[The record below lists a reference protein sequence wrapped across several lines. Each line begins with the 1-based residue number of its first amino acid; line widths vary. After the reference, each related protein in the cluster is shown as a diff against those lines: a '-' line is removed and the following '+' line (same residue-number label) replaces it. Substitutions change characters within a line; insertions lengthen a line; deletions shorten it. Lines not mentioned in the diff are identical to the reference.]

1 MADAVTTILR
11 RAGEVS
17 DPALSRCEL
26 AQAFARV
33 ILCLR
38 AVRCADDKVL
48 ATSLADPSYAAS
60 LTTAKE
66 RWAELAIRLE
76 FIDELPFTPGHP
88 NGMLIQAATVMRTGL
103 SVRAPLDRRIPGA
116 SPNFRGVL
124 LMPQS
129 ESRLAWQASLLVQE
143 AMGLFEA
150 VSGLNRVASG
160 DGGILGQPQAAQPLL
175 KHARRKAHVGANVA
189 TPAGAWSA
197 GNMPAALTILAA

>member
-38 AVRCADDKVL
+38 AVRRADDKVL

-76 FIDELPFTPGHP
+76 FIDELPFTSGHP
-88 NGMLIQAATVMRTGL
+88 NGMLIQVAKVMRTGL
-103 SVRAPLDRRIPGA
+103 CVRAPLDRYIPAA
-116 SPNFRGVL
+116 SPNVRDVL
-124 LMPQS
+124 LMPQG
-129 ESRLAWQASLLVQE
+129 ESCLAWQASLLVQE
-143 AMGLFEA
+143 ALGLFEA
-150 VSGLNRVASG
+150 VAGLNRVASG
-160 DGGILGQPQAAQPLL
+160 DGGILGQHQAARPLL
-175 KHARRKAHVGANVA
+175 KQPHGRTRVA
-189 TPAGAWSA
+189 TPAGAWSS
-197 GNMPAALTILAA
+197 GNMLAALTILAA